1 MSHKRIPLAL
11 IGTALILSYILD
23 PSPERLPRL
32 AIFAVIGLI
41 TFIFRTR
48 SQRVLGVLLC
58 IVLLYIAVWPEMRAG
73 IKEQISDEPSQHW
86 DAPAGEVRLGGQ
98 QITFYGSN
106 SGYILTVSYWL
117 DDTRAVAAAHRVDGF
132 SVGDTFRTQIIAS
145 GKVEE
150 LDAEIISNDSMGI
163 AFQVDTSF
171 APSTDLFPIAG
182 SDEIVVGE
190 EAEIISIRGGSFP
203 VVVKGF
209 DEFTKHGTVI
219 VIERINDSDDFI
231 SGMSGSPVV
240 QNGKIIGLMNSTLRG
255 DSEMAYCR
263 LAAEVYTQTTTLME
277 E

>member
-1 MSHKRIPLAL
+1 M
-11 IGTALILSYILD
+11 
-23 PSPERLPRL
+23 
-32 AIFAVIGLI
+32 
-41 TFIFRTR
+41 
-48 SQRVLGVLLC
+48 
-58 IVLLYIAVWPEMRAG
+58 
-73 IKEQISDEPSQHW
+73 
-86 DAPAGEVRLGGQ
+86 
-98 QITFYGSN
+98 
-106 SGYILTVSYWL
+106 

-163 AFQVDTSF
+163 AIQTGIPF
-171 APSTDLFPIAG
+171 AVETDLYPIAA

-203 VVVKGF
+203 VIVRGFHELPSHGAVV
-209 DEFTKHGTVI
+209 

-240 QNGKIIGLMNSTLRG
+240 QNGRIIGLMSSTLRG
-255 DSEMAYCR
+255 GSEVAYCR
-263 LAAEVYTQTTTLME
+263 LAAEIYAKTTPLME